1 MRTVLKLLLLLGIT
15 GYLTFVVIKF
25 STHQDASQCKSVNI
39 VIADS
44 AQATLITAVDVEQ
57 MLRKHSL
64 YPLGW
69 SMKDISPLKIEQ
81 QLNADPFIEHTLCV
95 KTPGQ
100 NVQVVVKQRLPLLR
114 ILAENGDDYY
124 LDNKGVRME
133 ARGYEADLAVVTGH
147 VDPHFAKTHLVE
159 LGRILHDDP
168 FWQAQ
173 VQQIN
178 VTPHHDIDMVMRVG
192 DQIVH
197 FGQAESLAYKFRNL
211 RAFYEKVLPQ
221 VGWHRYKEISVAYGN
236 QVIGIKSSQK

>member
-15 GYLTFVVIKF
+15 GYLIFVVIKF

-44 AQATLITAVDVEQ
+44 AQATLITAADVEQ

-69 SMKDISPLKIEQ
+69 SMKNISPLKIEQ
-81 QLNADPFIEHTLCV
+81 KLNADPFIEHTLCV

-114 ILAENGDDYY
+114 ILSENGDDYY
-124 LDNKGVRME
+124 LDNKGIRME
-133 ARGYEADLAVVTGH
+133 ARGYEADVAVVTGD
-147 VDPHFAKTHLVE
+147 VDHRFAKVHLVE
-159 LGRILHDDP
+159 LGRILHNDP

-173 VQQIN
+173 IQQIN

-192 DQIVH
+192 DPIVH
-197 FGQAESLAYKFRNL
+197 FGAPENFARKLRNL